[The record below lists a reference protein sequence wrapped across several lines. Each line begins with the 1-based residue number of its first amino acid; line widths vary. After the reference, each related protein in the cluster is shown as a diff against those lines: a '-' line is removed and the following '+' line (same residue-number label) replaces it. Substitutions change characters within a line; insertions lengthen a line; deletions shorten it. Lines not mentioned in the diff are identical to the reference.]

1 VSRESQADLVAH
13 LQRIGFTQ
21 YEARIYIT
29 LARTGPLNGNEISQV
44 SGVPSS
50 KTYETLRKLLT
61 KGAVTAF
68 PDAAATRYVAHPP
81 TQILERYREDVNH
94 TLDQL
99 EVELGRLG
107 AFEAEEQVFSMRG
120 ELSVLARA
128 RELLQAA
135 RTEIYLSLWSEE
147 LPALRRALLD
157 ARDRDLLLHV
167 MLYGQAPDLDIHHLY
182 HHSHADIVRRRIGG
196 RLLVLVTDGSE
207 TLVARFAAGNQIY
220 GFSSRNQALALL
232 AQEYL
237 GHDIIL
243 ECAKDRIERAE
254 WDAWWQSRADL
265 IEVIVGRERALYGEQ
280 WEDAS
285 SSRSQRAP

>member
-1 VSRESQADLVAH
+1 MSRESQADLVAH

-29 LARTGPLNGNEISQV
+29 LARTGPLNGNEISQA

-68 PDAAATRYVAHPP
+68 PDTAATRYVAHPP

-128 RELLQAA
+128 RELLQA
-135 RTEIYLSLWSEE
+135 EIYLSLWSEE

-157 ARDRDLLLHV
+157 ARDRALRLHV

-182 HHSHADIVRRRIGG
+182 HHSHAEIVRRRIGG
-196 RLLVLVTDGSE
+196 RLLVLVADSSE
-207 TLVARFAAGNQIY
+207 TLVARFAAGNQVY
-220 GFSSRNQALALL
+220 GFSSRNRALALL

-280 WEDAS
+280 WEDVPP
-285 SSRSQRAP
+285 SRRQGAP